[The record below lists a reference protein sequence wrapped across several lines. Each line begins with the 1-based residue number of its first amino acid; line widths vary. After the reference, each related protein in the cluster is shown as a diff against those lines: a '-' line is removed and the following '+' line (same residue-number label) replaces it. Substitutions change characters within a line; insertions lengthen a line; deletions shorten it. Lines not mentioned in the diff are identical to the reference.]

1 MSKRALIIVDM
12 QNDFLP
18 GGSLAVENG
27 DEIVPVINRI
37 QKDFDLVIATQ
48 DWHPRRHYSFAS
60 SHKGKNPF
68 DEIRHEGQ
76 TQVLWPDH
84 CVQGESGAE
93 FSDQLETRRIAAIFR
108 KGMDPEVD
116 SYSGFFDNNREHRTG
131 MAGYLKDLGVT
142 DIYLT
147 GLAADFCVYY
157 SAKDG
162 RDLGFEVYY
171 VTNAT
176 KAISAEGYEAA
187 IKDLEEL
194 GVHMVEL

>member
-1 MSKRALIIVDM
+1 M
-12 QNDFLP
+12 
-18 GGSLAVENG
+18 
-27 DEIVPVINRI
+27 
-37 QKDFDLVIATQ
+37 
-48 DWHPRRHYSFAS
+48 
-60 SHKGKNPF
+60 
-68 DEIRHEGQ
+68 
-76 TQVLWPDH
+76 
-84 CVQGESGAE
+84 QGESGAE